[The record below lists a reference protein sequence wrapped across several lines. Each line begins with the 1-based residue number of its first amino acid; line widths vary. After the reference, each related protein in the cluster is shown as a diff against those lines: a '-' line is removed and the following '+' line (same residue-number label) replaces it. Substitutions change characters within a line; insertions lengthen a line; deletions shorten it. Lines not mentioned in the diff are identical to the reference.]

1 MTEQNNRKKQRA
13 RPTPRAD
20 TQPCSRPSCARP
32 HLRFDRRTRHR
43 FKAFPLSGR
52 WGTGHDKAA
61 MHMCRDNPVSAP
73 HRLKWMAACLLGAV
87 VLTSTRAATPGDP
100 LATQRNEFRQA
111 LSRVASISATAAATD
126 SADLRNYALY
136 PYLQAARLGQELVA
150 SGIGVTTALDD
161 RIAAFLRAH
170 EGKTVAQDLRRN
182 WLASLAARNR
192 WSQFLAFH
200 RDATDGAAL
209 RCHGFSARIE
219 QQRTEGLAAEVV
231 QAWLTPRSVPE
242 CERAFNWLRDNS
254 GLSNELI
261 EQRVRLALEGGNAAF
276 ARQILRP
283 LPGDL
288 AAPLLQWAALLENP
302 RREID
307 ALIAAP
313 QTAVD
318 SRALLASWTSLAR
331 ADRAAARQRF
341 EKLLS
346 ARKLD
351 RQSAGPYALALGLAL
366 SWDRDPDALK
376 YFARAD
382 AADFDDSAREWEARA
397 ALWAGDW
404 KQVSRSI
411 TAMSEDARRTARWR
425 YWTARA
431 AAQDGNEASARQLYE
446 SILTDDNYYSA
457 MAAARLRR
465 KAIPTLQ
472 TVPLDAAQ
480 VSSLEN
486 LPEFVRA
493 RELRLSGLVPYA
505 QAEWR
510 SAQDSLQPPVR
521 AQTIHLASRW
531 GWHDQAVASATGE
544 RVFNDYKL
552 LYPRPYDA
560 EVAAAAGFS
569 GLSLDLIYGV
579 IRQESLYRSD
589 AVSSADARGL
599 MQLLPET
606 ARRTARQSNLPVPSA
621 ADLFEP
627 AINVMLGAA
636 HVKELLDRFGGQL
649 PLALAGYN
657 AGPGAAQR
665 WLPSRAMDP
674 DIWIE
679 NIPYNETRTY
689 VQRILWHTVVFGWLR
704 DGQPRETSEM
714 LTAVN
719 PASTRQ

>member
-1 MTEQNNRKKQRA
+1 
-13 RPTPRAD
+13 
-20 TQPCSRPSCARP
+20 
-32 HLRFDRRTRHR
+32 
-43 FKAFPLSGR
+43 
-52 WGTGHDKAA
+52 
-61 MHMCRDNPVSAP
+61 MHNYRENPASAP
-73 HRLKWMAACLLGAV
+73 PRLGWMAVCLVAAV

-100 LATQRNEFRQA
+100 LAAQRNEFRQA
-111 LSRVASISATAAATD
+111 LSRIASTPTAATD
-126 SADLRNYALY
+126 SPDLRNYVLY
-136 PYLQAARLGQELVA
+136 PYLQAARLGQELGA
-150 SGIGVTTALDD
+150 SGISVPTTLDD
-161 RIAAFLRAH
+161 RVAAFLRAH
-170 EGKTVAQDLRRN
+170 EGEPVAQDLRRS

-192 WSQFLAFH
+192 WNQFLAFH
-200 RDATDGAAL
+200 RDATDGTAL

-219 QQRTEGLAAEVV
+219 LQRTEGLAAEVV

-242 CERAFNWLRDNS
+242 CERAFTWLRDNE

-261 EQRVRLALEGGNAAF
+261 EQRVRLALESGNAAF
-276 ARQILRP
+276 ARQIVRP
-283 LPGDL
+283 LPGAL
-288 AAPLLQWAALLENP
+288 AAPLLKWAALLENP

-313 QTAVD
+313 QTVVE
-318 SRALLASWTSLAR
+318 SRALLAGWTTLAR
-331 ADRAAARQRF
+331 ADRSAARQRF
-341 EKLLS
+341 ERLLS
-346 ARKLD
+346 ARKFD
-351 RQSAGPYALALGLAL
+351 RQSASPFSLALALAL

-376 YFARAD
+376 YFARAE
-382 AADFDDSAREWEARA
+382 AADFDDAAREWQARA
-397 ALWAGDW
+397 ALWVHDW

-411 TAMSEDARRTARWR
+411 AAMSEDARRTARWR
-425 YWTARA
+425 YWAARA
-431 AAQDGNEASARQLYE
+431 ATQNGNETSARQLYE
-446 SILTDDNYYSA
+446 SILTEDNYYSA
-457 MAAARLRR
+457 MAAARLQR
-465 KAIPTLQ
+465 KATPTLQ
-472 TVPLDAAQ
+472 SVPLDALQIA
-480 VSSLEN
+480 SLESS
-486 LPEFVRA
+486 PAFVRA

-510 SAQDSLQPPVR
+510 SGQDSLQGAVR
-521 AQTIHLASRW
+521 VQAIHLASRW

-544 RVFNDYKL
+544 RVFNDYQL

-560 EVAAAAGFS
+560 EVAAAAKFS

-606 ARRTARQSNLPVPSA
+606 ARRTARQSKLPAPSA

-636 HVKELLDRFGGQL
+636 HVKELLDRFDGQL

-665 WLPSRAMDP
+665 WLPSRTMDP

-689 VQRILWHTVVFGWLR
+689 VQRILWHMLVFGWLR
-704 DGQPRETSEM
+704 DGQPQETRA
-714 LTAVN
+714 LLDAIN
-719 PASTRQ
+719 PAPSTRQ